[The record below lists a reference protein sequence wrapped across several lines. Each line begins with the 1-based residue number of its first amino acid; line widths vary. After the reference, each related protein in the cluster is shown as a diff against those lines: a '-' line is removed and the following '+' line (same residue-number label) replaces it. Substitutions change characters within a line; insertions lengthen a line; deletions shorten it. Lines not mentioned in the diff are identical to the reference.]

1 MSSIFEEL
9 NDLVSENPVGRVL
22 GITLL
27 ILVFAG
33 AVASLYSILA
43 ITIGGISFSVR
54 VVVSD
59 LLSSFCSNSTA
70 AGCCNSTATGFC

>member
-9 NDLVSENPVGRVL
+9 NDLVSENSVGRVL

-33 AVASLYSILA
+33 AIAL
-43 ITIGGISFSVR
+43 
-54 VVVSD
+54 
-59 LLSSFCSNSTA
+59 
-70 AGCCNSTATGFC
+70 GFAYWLTHRH